1 MVFSYKKGMYVAML
15 QSSHSRVCV
24 FNICDLRLVGAGDTS
39 DTQSCIVVGQVGQID
54 VAIDGQIGHK
64 TINR

>member
-1 MVFSYKKGMYVAML
+1 ML